1 MHWHPAAATK
11 TAADGPGIA
20 RLCPG
25 LAEGGTV
32 PGPSQPRSQSP
43 STIIMIRLR
52 GDAGPGLGPGLT
64 IRGPTVGAFGCDGR
78 LCPHQER
85 PGRACAGGLGGLDV
99 RSKRI
104 GPALAGRKLSSGMLI
119 AATRTLRVSLAVLP
133 VQVRC
138 VRGARP

>member
-1 MHWHPAAATK
+1 
-11 TAADGPGIA
+11 
-20 RLCPG
+20 
-25 LAEGGTV
+25 
-32 PGPSQPRSQSP
+32 
-43 STIIMIRLR
+43 MIRLR
-52 GDAGPGLGPGLT
+52 GDAGPGLGPGAQALT

-138 VRGARP
+138 VLGARP